1 MRRLAI
7 VLATAG
13 YAGYF
18 PFAPG
23 TVGSAVGLVL
33 FAVVRWLGIRSG
45 RGPLLEAALIVILS
59 VAGIWAAHEA
69 ERHFGRTDP
78 GYVVI
83 DEVAG
88 MLVTLFAVPVSWPG
102 AVVAFLVFRVYDI
115 IKPFG
120 ARQCER
126 LPGGYGVMTDDLVAG
141 VYGNL
146 TMRLLVWLLPVL
158 AA

>member
-1 MRRLAI
+1 MTRLAI
-7 VLATAG
+7 LLATAG

-23 TVGSAVGLVL
+23 TVGSAVGLAL
-33 FAVVRWLGIRSG
+33 FAAIRWLDA
-45 RGPLLEAALIVILS
+45 PLAEPAAV
-59 VAGIWAAHEA
+59 VAVAVVGIWAAGVA
-69 ERHFGRTDP
+69 ERHWGRTDP
-78 GYVVI
+78 GAVVI

-88 MLVTLFAVPVSWPG
+88 MLLTLMAVPVSWAG
-102 AVVAFLVFRVYDI
+102 AVVGFLVFRAYDI
-115 IKPFG
+115 VKPFG

-141 VYGNL
+141 LYGNL
-146 TMRLLVWLLPVL
+146 TMRVLLWLLPAL

>member
-1 MRRLAI
+1 MRRLAL

-13 YAGYF
+13 YTGYF
-18 PFAPG
+18 PVAPG

-33 FAVVRWLGIRSG
+33 FAAIRWAGMPALEVAVLLAVAASG
-45 RGPLLEAALIVILS
+45 V
-59 VAGIWAAHEA
+59 WAAGEA

-78 GYVVI
+78 GYIVI

-88 MLVTLFAVPVSWPG
+88 MLLTLLLVPVSRGG
-102 AVVAFLVFRVYDI
+102 AVAGFLVFRLFDI
-115 IKPFG
+115 VKPFG

-126 LPGGYGVMTDDLVAG
+126 LPGGFGVMTDDLVAG
-141 VYGNL
+141 LYGNL
-146 TMRLLVWLLPVL
+146 TMRLLVWLLPAL

>member
-1 MRRLAI
+1 MTRLAI
-7 VLATAG
+7 LLATAG

-23 TVGSAVGLVL
+23 TVGSAVGLAL
-33 FAVVRWLGIRSG
+33 FAAIRWLDV
-45 RGPLLEAALIVILS
+45 PLAEPAAVVV
-59 VAGIWAAHEA
+59 VAVVGIWAAGVA
-69 ERHFGRTDP
+69 ERHWGRTDP
-78 GYVVI
+78 GAVVI

-88 MLVTLFAVPVSWPG
+88 MLLTLAAVPVSWAG
-102 AVVAFLVFRVYDI
+102 AVVGFLVFRAYDI
-115 IKPFG
+115 VKPFG

-141 VYGNL
+141 LYGNL
-146 TMRLLVWLLPVL
+146 TMRVLLWLLPAL